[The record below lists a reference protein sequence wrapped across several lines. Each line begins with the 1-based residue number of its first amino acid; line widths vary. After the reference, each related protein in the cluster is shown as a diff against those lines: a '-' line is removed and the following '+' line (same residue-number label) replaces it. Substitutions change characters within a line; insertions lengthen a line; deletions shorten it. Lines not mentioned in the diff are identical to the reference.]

1 MSARDAAHA
10 TIRFGLGPRPGE
22 LAEVGRDPRG
32 WLAAQIAAIP
42 PVPEAVRAAAPDAA
56 TALAI
61 TFDQQRRQPEPNPV
75 REAYRAGVGALT
87 GFWATTE
94 APFFERWAMF
104 WANHLTVSQRSGN
117 IGALVAD
124 YYLAAI
130 RPNVLGRFETLLEAA
145 IRHPAMLRYLDN
157 ANSIGPN
164 SQAGQRRNRGLNENL
179 AREILELHTL
189 SPAAGYTQADV
200 TSLARIITGW
210 STGNPGPTAFVFRA
224 NTHEPGEKT
233 LLGRTF
239 PEGEGGGLAALAFLA
254 NHPATFRFLA
264 TKIARHFIAD
274 DPPEAAVGAIAAR
287 LATTGGDLGAA
298 ARLLVGLEA
307 AWAVPLAKL
316 RTPADLVI
324 ATCRALGDPLGD
336 AQRLGAIGTLG
347 QPLFSAPAPNGW
359 PDKADAWAAPEAT
372 LRRIEWAGTIVARLS
387 DPPDPRAVL
396 DATLGP
402 LADRATRSAVS
413 GAESRRDGLVV
424 LLASPAFQR
433 R

>member
-1 MSARDAAHA
+1 MTARDAALA

-22 LAEVGRDPRG
+22 RAEAGRDPRG
-32 WLAAQIAAIP
+32 WLAAQIAAVP

-75 REAYRAGVGALT
+75 REAYRASVGALT
-87 GFWATTE
+87 GFWAATDS
-94 APFFERWAMF
+94 PFFERWAMF
-104 WANHLTVSQRSGN
+104 WANHLTVSRRSGN
-117 IGALVAD
+117 TGALVAD

-130 RPNVLGRFETLLEAA
+130 RPNVLARFETLLAEA

-164 SQAGQRRNRGLNENL
+164 SPAGQRRNRGLNENL

-189 SPAAGYTQADV
+189 SPAAGYSQGDV

-210 STGNPGPTAFVFRA
+210 STGTPGPSPFVFRA
-224 NTHEPGEKT
+224 NTHEPGEKP

-239 PEGEGGGLAALAFLA
+239 PEGEEGGRAALAFLA

-264 TKIARHFIAD
+264 AKIARHFIAD
-274 DPPEAAVGAIAAR
+274 DPPKAAVEAIAAR
-287 LATTGGDLGAA
+287 LAATGGDLGSA

-307 AWAVPLAKL
+307 AWAAPLSKL
-316 RTPADLVI
+316 RTPAELVI
-324 ATCRALGDPLGD
+324 ATCRALGDPLSG
-336 AQRLGAIGTLG
+336 AQRLGAIGMLG
-347 QPLFSAPAPNGW
+347 QPLFTAPAPNGW
-359 PDKADAWAAPEAT
+359 PDTAAAWAAPEAT
-372 LRRIEWAGTIVARLS
+372 LRRIEWAGTIAARLP

-402 LADRATRSAVS
+402 LADSATRSAVT
-413 GAESRRDGLVV
+413 GAESRREGLLV